1 MPHRTIREPSADERA
16 ELQRMK
22 REEIGRVAM
31 RAHMMLLSDRGLSA
45 FDIADLHDVTHPTV
59 YKWMSRFDEEGPEGL
74 FDREREGRPRKID
87 EDVERE
93 IETLLQS
100 DPTEEGENASR
111 ENASRW
117 TTPRIAEYLERKLG
131 VDVHPETV
139 RDALKRLEYSWTRP
153 RRQLRKGPDYEGRLA
168 ELAERIGEVGP
179 ETTVLFADE
188 TEVKRFPPLRRMWQP
203 VGEQTAVWVP
213 EQNGDFALYGALDI
227 CTGQTYTKAFD
238 REISDHTVEFLETI
252 RAETTGKVLVIWDQA
267 TWHTS
272 KRVQRFIEDRGR
284 FETFRL
290 PKRAPEAN
298 PMEDLWRELKEQ
310 VAVCLE
316 RSLDALRESCRRYF
330 QNLSP
335 QQALRTAGIGYE

>member
-1 MPHRTIREPSADERA
+1 MSHRTIRQPSDEERS
-16 ELQRMK
+16 ELKRIK
-22 REEIGRVAM
+22 REEVGRVAM

-59 YKWMSRFDEEGPEGL
+59 YKWMDRFDEEGPEGL

-87 EDVERE
+87 DEVERE
-93 IETLLQS
+93 IEKLLQT
-100 DPTEEGENASR
+100 DPTEEG

-117 TTPRIAEYLERKLG
+117 TTPRIAEYLERELG

-139 RDALKRLEYSWTRP
+139 REALKRLEYSWTRP
-153 RRQLRKGPDYEGRLA
+153 RRSLRKGPDYEERLA
-168 ELAERIGEVGP
+168 ELAERIGRVGP
-179 ETTVLFADE
+179 ETIVLFADE

-203 VGEQTAVWVP
+203 VGEQRAVWVP

-227 CTGQTYTKAFD
+227 CTGETYTEAFD
-238 REISDHTVEFLETI
+238 REVSDHTIEFLKQV
-252 RAETTGKVLVIWDQA
+252 RSQTTGKVLLIWDQA
-267 TWHTS
+267 SWHTS
-272 KRVQRFIEDRGR
+272 KQVQDFIEDLGR
-284 FETFRL
+284 FETLRL

-310 VAVCLE
+310 VAACLE
-316 RSLDALRESCRRYF
+316 RSLEALRESCRQYF
-330 QNLSP
+330 QTLSP

>member
-1 MPHRTIREPSADERA
+1 MSHRTIREPSEQERA
-16 ELQRMK
+16 ELQRIK
-22 REEIGRVAM
+22 REEVGRVAM

-45 FDIADLHDVTHPTV
+45 FEIADLHDVTHPTV
-59 YKWMSRFDEEGPEGL
+59 YKWVDRFDEEGPEGL

-87 EDVERE
+87 DEVERE
-93 IETLLQS
+93 IEALLQS

-111 ENASRW
+111 W
-117 TTPRIAEYLERKLG
+117 TTPRIAEYLKRELG

-139 RDALKRLEYSWTRP
+139 REALKRLEYSWTRP
-153 RRQLRKGPDYEGRLA
+153 RRQLRKGPDSEERLA
-168 ELAERIGEVGP
+168 RLAERIGTVDP

-203 VGEQTAVWVP
+203 VGEQRAVWVP
-213 EQNGDFALYGALDI
+213 EQNDDFALYGALDI
-227 CTGQTYTKAFD
+227 CTGQTYTQAFD
-238 REISDHTVEFLETI
+238 RELSDHTIAFLKQVQSQ
-252 RAETTGKVLVIWDQA
+252 TTGKVLLIWDQA
-267 TWHTS
+267 SWHTS
-272 KRVQRFIEDRGR
+272 KQVQTFIGDRDR

-290 PKRAPEAN
+290 PKRSPEAN

-310 VAVCLE
+310 VAACLE
-316 RSLDALRESCRRYF
+316 RSLETLRESCRRYF